1 MWEPFERR
9 LEAEHYLGPEV
20 RAQALIDRLIGMP
33 AETSEE
39 AFRAELDPLTYAD
52 LRAFY
57 NRVVEL
63 TGGPAGQAEGN
74 ADTGRRAVAPGPT
87 ARLARSRRCSTKR
100 GGQGQDR
107 PPRRAGC

>member
-1 MWEPFERR
+1 MWELYERR
-9 LEAEHYLGPEV
+9 VEAEHYLGPEV
-20 RAQALIDRLIGMP
+20 RARVLVVRLIGMP

-63 TGGPAGQAEGN
+63 TGGPNGQTGGA
-74 ADTGRRAVAPGPT
+74 ADTEYWQPDRDRLLALNAVG
-87 ARLARSRRCSTKR
+87 LAAINEAVK
-100 GGQGQDR
+100 
-107 PPRRAGC
+107 A